1 MADQNILDLDDAEA
15 VTAFL
20 DGMMSLREDD
30 TDGDEQPP
38 AAEVTDEII
47 AEAIAEM
54 DTDTLIA
61 AAKGRVVAPVED
73 DDAADA
79 AAKAEAEFMKS
90 MPEAMRIKLE
100 KAAENEV
107 RIAKMETAARLDSF
121 VTIAKS
127 DMPALTEQPDTI
139 GGLLADVAAA
149 LGDDEHE
156 LVKTLTRVLKAASA
170 QAELADTV
178 IAKAKGKDGQS
189 AAPDSAEGEI
199 EKRAAELAKSAGIS
213 IVQATRQVID
223 ADPALLTAH
232 LEGN

>member
-61 AAKGRVVAPVED
+61 AAKGRVVAQ
-73 DDAADA
+73 
-79 AAKAEAEFMKS
+79 AEAEFMKS